1 MSWRAAMIA
10 TPFFLLL
17 VFFLVPFLIVLKIS
31 VAESLIAS
39 PPFSSLFELLDDGTV
54 TMRLVF
60 ENYAYLWQ
68 DPLYIKT
75 YLNSIRIST
84 ISTTV
89 CLLIGYPIAYAIV
102 RSSPTARFV
111 LLMLIL
117 LTFWTSFLLRVY
129 A

>member
-1 MSWRAAMIA
+1 MIA
-10 TPFFLLL
+10 IPFFWLL

-39 PPFSSLFELLDDGTV
+39 PPFSSLVEFLDDGTV
-54 TMRLVF
+54 TMRLVL
-60 ENYAYLWQ
+60 ENYAYLWE

-89 CLLIGYPIAYAIV
+89 CLLIGYPIA
-102 RSSPTARFV
+102 
-111 LLMLIL
+111 
-117 LTFWTSFLLRVY
+117 
-129 A
+129 